1 MSKQKAKSITSHL
14 SNKELNPDDACQGRQ
29 IRQGVLQLIRKDHP
43 TFTDESY
50 ISTEEL
56 ADYRKLYL
64 RKLVSKESG
73 DLDKLESDV
82 LKSITNNKIL
92 SENIEE
98 TIDEQFTFGQ
108 RIADKIA
115 TFGGSW
121 TFILTFFFLL
131 LCWISINV
139 VVLSSEPFDPY
150 PFILLNLI
158 LSCLA
163 AIQAPVIMMSQNRKE
178 AKDRARNEHDYK
190 INLKAELEIRLLHE
204 KLDHLMI
211 HQNKKLLEIQEL
223 QSDYL
228 EEISNQLN
236 ASQKSATKL

>member
-1 MSKQKAKSITSHL
+1 MSKQKIKSVTSDI
-14 SNKELNPDDACQGRQ
+14 SNIELNSDDAYQGKL
-29 IRQGVLQLIRKDHP
+29 IRQGVLQLIKKDHP
-43 TFTDESY
+43 KFTDESY
-50 ISTEEL
+50 ISTAEL

-64 RKLVSKESG
+64 HKLVRKESG
-73 DLDKLESDV
+73 DLGRLESDV

-98 TIDEQFTFGQ
+98 SIDEQFTFGQ

-178 AKDRARNEHDYK
+178 AKDRVRNEHDYK

-204 KLDHLMI
+204 KLDHLII
-211 HQNKKLLEIQEL
+211 HQNKKLLELQEL
-223 QSDYL
+223 QSDYM
-228 EEISNQLN
+228 EDISNRLN
-236 ASQKSATKL
+236 KPF